1 MNTDPVRQATS
12 QRSSVTGVQWT
23 DDDAVNM
30 IVKRSS
36 ALQDIAP
43 WTTEKGEAET

>member
-1 MNTDPVRQATS
+1 MVWM
-12 QRSSVTGVQWT
+12 WT

-36 ALQDIAP
+36 ALEDIAP
-43 WTTEKGEAET
+43 WIAENGEAKM